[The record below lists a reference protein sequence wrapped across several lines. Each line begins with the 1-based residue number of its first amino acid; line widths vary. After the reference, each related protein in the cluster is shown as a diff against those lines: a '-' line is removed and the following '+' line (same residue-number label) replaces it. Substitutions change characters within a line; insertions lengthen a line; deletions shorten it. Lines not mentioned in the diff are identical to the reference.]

1 MTTRS
6 AKRNLCEK
14 LVMFSHR
21 FIFEHVFSIITRTNT
36 VVFASDEH
44 SQ

>member
-1 MTTRS
+1 
-6 AKRNLCEK
+6 LCEK

-21 FIFEHVFSIITRTNT
+21 LFEHVFSIITRTNT
-36 VVFASDEH
+36 VVFAGDEH